1 MWLGKT
7 HVFPVCRL
15 NRSSLKS
22 HFNRLLPNTLIYI
35 AVVTSLNWRCLGC
48 GNFMTQFCHLSLLS
62 PWCRARLGV
71 THVGRVY
78 LPGLLASSPEHPPH
92 QPGQVCPGHLGCQS
106 GGGGSH
112 IVQITGISH
121 SSKVVALQA
130 FEFLPA
136 SPNSCSTQCSIIL
149 GLNKYRIMLLL
160 VNIYLI
166 MSQWIQL
173 VQVFWGKQ
181 VLDMT
186 QGINMD
192 APKFPNLISLWN
204 WSSPGNI
211 FS

>member
-7 HVFPVCRL
+7 HLFPVCRL

-22 HFNRLLPNTLIYI
+22 HFNGLLSITLRIYI
-35 AVVTSLNWRCLGC
+35 AGLTSLNWRCLGC
-48 GNFMTQFCHLSLLS
+48 HNFMTQFCHLSLLS

-92 QPGQVCPGHLGCQS
+92 QPGQVCPGHVGCQS

-112 IVQITGISH
+112 LVHITGISH

-130 FEFLPA
+130 FQFLPT

-149 GLNKYRIMLLL
+149 GLN
-160 VNIYLI
+160 
-166 MSQWIQL
+166 Q
-173 VQVFWGKQ
+173 
-181 VLDMT
+181 
-186 QGINMD
+186 
-192 APKFPNLISLWN
+192 
-204 WSSPGNI
+204 
-211 FS
+211 